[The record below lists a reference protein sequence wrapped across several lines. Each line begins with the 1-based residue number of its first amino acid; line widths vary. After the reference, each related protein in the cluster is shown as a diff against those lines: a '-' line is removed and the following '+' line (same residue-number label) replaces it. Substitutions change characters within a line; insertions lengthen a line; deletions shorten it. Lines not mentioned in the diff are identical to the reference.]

1 MSADEAMLVAGILPI
16 FIFWGFFGILF
27 AIGNYFLAMR
37 LGTNKFLWVLLS
49 IIPIINFFFIYYVI
63 YKTIYAVLDRL
74 ANR

>member
-1 MSADEAMLVAGILPI
+1 MGTDEAMVLASILPI

-74 ANR
+74 DNR

>member
-37 LGTNKFLWVLLS
+37 LGTNKFLWVFRVCFIEGNFELS
-49 IIPIINFFFIYYVI
+49 LNISFP
-63 YKTIYAVLDRL
+63 
-74 ANR
+74 